1 MIRLSLK
8 YIRFFKQQS
17 FYVILSIIVTVA
29 ILTATSSAFKTNNK
43 IELERA
49 RQITGDYHYFY
60 NRLSVED
67 IEKSQSIKEACQIEK
82 IGYLRSGK
90 VYNSYDNPTVIG
102 IKSMETGYQEMFGM
116 ELLEGRYPKEAGEI
130 AIEEWVA
137 PYFTEEGLGAQIEL
151 SEDGHTDVYTVTGI
165 LKDREADKGYGQ
177 KIGYVS
183 EADTEGGYYQLFIKY
198 NESMNIKKLFA
209 EFSEK
214 FGHQKE
220 AVQNREILF
229 KIDYNAFNAAGY
241 DINLSHSS
249 DDGATTAHGEYF
261 QEWLRGI
268 GADRALGTVLVT
280 VFSMIILYSIFQISV
295 QQRVRE
301 YGKMEAFG
309 LKRKDIAVLL
319 GSELFF
325 LFLAGFP
332 LGTALGAA
340 LIWGIYQYYSQTGA
354 VHFSA
359 SYLDQLSLHDIL
371 CTAGLVLL
379 ILLSVILLVTIQISR
394 MSIIETIKGKKEKR
408 SARRYLGLRKTKKTS
423 GSYIWSRNTNHMIPV
438 VLLKYF
444 QEKKDRVITMI
455 LMLAFGGTVFL
466 TGSYVEEQTERNNRL
481 VQISDNG
488 TNADIRAAVENQR
501 LTGEIS
507 DEQVEKIQALPEV
520 NQAEPVAFYYGAIL
534 LSKEQIRKN
543 IQESDLSY
551 WKNQD
556 KYNSFIE
563 SVGGHLAK
571 EGKDQYNLKTE
582 FYGYDNEMLKD
593 LEDFV
598 VEGTIDSVKQKD
610 TVIWQAL
617 MDGGGNWDVV
627 SLHVG
632 DKITVRF
639 PKENPGRIT
648 NDNYRILSMFP
659 EGEYKDAYE
668 ERTFTIGALVKGG
681 IANNEQFLL
690 DLDISGIIMR
700 NDMFRE
706 CFDVDGY
713 NIVSVQLKDQKTA
726 GETAKEIRSIMEGVD
741 DCSVIDYTDEIV
753 RQKKYLEQTMILV
766 RIVVILLLAIGFF
779 NTLSSVNYMLFEKHK
794 EFAVMR
800 ALGITDSRLM
810 CTMAGEGM
818 VYGVIMSILMIAFTL
833 IIQIPVKYF
842 MDHGFVFINAQYT
855 FNWLLAIGITSLNI
869 LLSIVAVVLPAKMV
883 LFNEITDELS
893 DIG

>member
-17 FYVILSIIVTVA
+17 LYVLMGITATVA
-29 ILTATSSAFKTNNK
+29 ILTAISSAFETKNK
-43 IELERA
+43 MELERA

-60 NRLSVED
+60 NRLSEED
-67 IEKSQSIKEACQIEK
+67 VEKSYYIKEECQIEK

-102 IKSMETGYQEMFGM
+102 LKSMDAGYQEMFGI

-130 AIEEWVA
+130 VLEEWVL
-137 PYFTEEGLGAQIEL
+137 PYFTEEGIGAQIEL
-151 SEDGHTDVYTVTGI
+151 SEDGYTDIYTVTGI
-165 LKDREADKGYGQ
+165 LKDREVDKGYGQ
-177 KIGYVS
+177 KTGYVS
-183 EADTEGGYYQLFIKY
+183 ETDTEDGYYQLFIKY
-198 NESMNIKKLFA
+198 NESRNIKKLFT

-229 KIDYNAFNAAGY
+229 KIDYNAFNVAGY
-241 DINLSHSS
+241 DINLSNSS
-249 DDGATTAHGEYF
+249 DNGATTTQGKDF

-268 GADRALGTVLVT
+268 GADKALGTALVT
-280 VFSMIILYSIFQISV
+280 AFSMIILYSIFRISV

-309 LKRKDIAVLL
+309 LERKDIAVLL

-359 SYLDQLSLHDIL
+359 SYLDQLSLHDVL
-371 CTAGLVLL
+371 CNAGMVLL
-379 ILLSVILLVTIQISR
+379 ILLSIILLVTIQISR

-408 SARRYLGLRKTKKTS
+408 STRRYPGSKKTKKTS
-423 GSYIWSRNTNHMIPV
+423 GSHIWSRKTNHMMPV

-444 QEKKDRVITMI
+444 QEKKGRVITMI
-455 LMLAFGGTVFL
+455 LMLALGGTVFL
-466 TGSYVEEQTERNNRL
+466 TGSYVEEQTERNNKL
-481 VQISDNG
+481 AQISDNG
-488 TNADIRAAVENQR
+488 TNADIRVAVENQR
-501 LTGEIS
+501 LKGEIS
-507 DEQVEKIQALPEV
+507 DEQVEKIQALREV
-520 NQAEPVAFYYGAIL
+520 NRAEPVAFYYGAIL
-534 LSKEQIRKN
+534 LKKEQIRKS
-543 IQESDLSY
+543 IQEKDFDY
-551 WKNQD
+551 WKIQD

-571 EGKDQYNLKTE
+571 EGKDKYNLKTE
-582 FYGYDNEMLKD
+582 FYGYDEEMLKD

-617 MDGGGNWDVV
+617 MDGVGNWDVV
-627 SLHVG
+627 NLHVG

-648 NDNYRILSMFP
+648 NDNYQILSMFP
-659 EGEYKDAYE
+659 EGEYEDAYE

-681 IANNEQFLL
+681 IANNEEFLVG
-690 DLDISGIIMR
+690 LDISGIIMR

-706 CFDVDGY
+706 CFDEDGY
-713 NIVSVQLKDQKTA
+713 NIVSVQLKKQKA
-726 GETAKEIRSIMEGVD
+726 ASEKAKEIRSIMEGID
-741 DCSVIDYTDEIV
+741 GCSVIDYTAEIV
-753 RQKKYLEQTMILV
+753 RQKEYLEQTMILV

-779 NTLSSVNYMLFEKHK
+779 NTLSSVNYMLLERRK

-800 ALGITDSRLM
+800 ALGITDSKMM

-818 VYGVIMSILMIAFTL
+818 VCGVIMSILMIVSTL
-833 IIQIPVKYF
+833 IIQMPVKYF
-842 MDHGFVFINAQYT
+842 MDHGFIFIHAQYT
-855 FNWLLAIGITSLNI
+855 FNWSLAMGITGLNI
-869 LLSIVAVVLPAKMV
+869 LLSMAAVILPAKMV

-893 DIG
+893 DMG